1 MSITR
6 FSLLAG
12 GWLALATAFGAP
24 AMAQDDTLDRGI
36 GSEWSSMDPH
46 VNFDAAAG
54 FILGDAYEGL
64 VNYQGTKILPG
75 AAESWDV
82 SEDGR
87 TYTFH
92 LRDGLVWSNGDPL
105 VAQDFVNG
113 LFRTL
118 LPETGSERGYY
129 FTSVVQVVGAADI
142 ISGDATDASG
152 LGMTAPDDRTVVIQL
167 ENPAPHVL
175 NILGGAFSMPPL
187 HSPSVDEYG
196 PGVFIDR
203 AHVVTNGAYL
213 IREVVPQSHVLL
225 ERNPLYWDAAN
236 VSIPFVKY
244 HVTEDASTELLRYQ
258 AGELEVTYDIPLAQM
273 EGLLASDPGEVHIT
287 PGVDI
292 VYYSFNLLREPFQDI
307 NLRRALTIAI
317 DRETLEGKIVRAGAI
332 PNYSFSGGFDP
343 NYHLPVM
350 DEAAMTQDERNA
362 LAQQLYAE
370 AGYGP
375 DNPLTINI
383 VPTVAEE
390 SVRRAQGVALMWKQV
405 LGVNAVV
412 EPQER
417 KAWLDAFYA
426 GTWDVFADN
435 LVGDFP
441 GPETFL
447 PYMRPSAE
455 AGYNWVSPDYE
466 AAMDVASAQT
476 VPQERLDALAVAE
489 KILLDDYIVAPIAII
504 PSRQLVS
511 SRVGGWEDSP
521 VGYHN
526 SQYLTL
532 DQ

>member
-1 MSITR
+1 MTTTR
-6 FSLLAG
+6 FSILAG
-12 GWLALATAFGAP
+12 SWLALACAFAAP
-24 AMAQDDTLDRGI
+24 AFAQDDTLDRGI

-54 FILGDAYEGL
+54 SILSDAYEGL
-64 VNYQGTKILPG
+64 VNYNGYDILPG

-82 SEDGR
+82 SEDGL
-87 TYTFH
+87 TYTFN
-92 LRDGLVWSNGDPL
+92 LREGLVWSNGDPL
-105 VAQDFVNG
+105 VAQDYVDG
-113 LFRTL
+113 LMRTL
-118 LPETGSERGYY
+118 LPDTGSERGYY

-142 ISGDATDASG
+142 INGDATDASG

-167 ENPAPHVL
+167 ENPAPHVM

-187 HSPSVDEYG
+187 HSPSVEAEG
-196 PGVFIDR
+196 AGVFVDPAR
-203 AHVVTNGAYL
+203 VVTNGAYL
-213 IREVVPQSHVLL
+213 IREIVPQSHVLL

-273 EGLLASDPGEVHIT
+273 EGLQATVPDEVKIT
-287 PGVDI
+287 AGVDI

-317 DRETLEGKIVRAGAI
+317 DRETLEGRIVRAGAT

-343 NYHLPVM
+343 NYKMPVF
-350 DEAAMTQDERNA
+350 DEAAMTQEERNA
-362 LAQQLYAE
+362 LAQELYAA

-375 DNPLTINI
+375 DNPLRITIL
-383 VPTVAEE
+383 PTVAEE
-390 SVRRAQGVALMWKQV
+390 SVRRAQGIALMWKQV
-405 LGVNAVV
+405 LGVDAVV

-455 AGYNWVSPDYE
+455 AGYNWVSPEYE

-476 VPQERLDALAVAE
+476 DPQARLDALAVAE
-489 KILLDDYIVAPIAII
+489 KILLDDYIVAPISII
-504 PSRQLVS
+504 PTRRMVS
-511 SRVGGWEDSP
+511 PRVGGWLESP

-532 DQ
+532 E

>member
-1 MSITR
+1 MTTTRLSI
-6 FSLLAG
+6 LAG
-12 GWLALATAFGAP
+12 SWLALACAFAAP
-24 AMAQDDTLDRGI
+24 AFAQDDTLDRGI

-54 FILGDAYEGL
+54 SILSDAYEGL
-64 VNYQGTKILPG
+64 VNYNGYDILPG
-75 AAESWDV
+75 AAESWEV
-82 SEDGR
+82 SEDGL
-87 TYTFH
+87 TYTFN
-92 LRDGLVWSNGDPL
+92 LREGLVWSNGDPL
-105 VAQDFVNG
+105 VAQDYVDG
-113 LFRTL
+113 LMRTL
-118 LPETGSERGYY
+118 LPDTGSERGYY

-142 ISGDATDASG
+142 INGDATDASG

-167 ENPAPHVL
+167 ENPAPHVM

-187 HSPSVDEYG
+187 HSPSVDAG
-196 PGVFIDR
+196 GAGVFVDPAR
-203 AHVVTNGAYL
+203 VVTNGAYL
-213 IREVVPQSHVLL
+213 IREIVPQSHVLL

-273 EGLLASDPGEVHIT
+273 ESLQATVPDEVKIT
-287 PGVDI
+287 AGVDI

-317 DRETLEGKIVRAGAI
+317 DRETLEGRIVRSGAT

-343 NYHLPVM
+343 NYNMPVF
-350 DEAAMTQDERNA
+350 DEAAMTQEERNA
-362 LAQQLYAE
+362 LAQELYAA

-383 VPTVAEE
+383 LPTVAEE
-390 SVRRAQGVALMWKQV
+390 SVRRAQGIALMWKQV
-405 LGVNAVV
+405 LGVDAVV

-455 AGYNWVSPDYE
+455 AGYNWVSPEYE

-476 VPQERLDALAVAE
+476 DPQARLDALAVAE
-489 KILLDDYIVAPIAII
+489 KILLDDYIVAPISII
-504 PSRQLVS
+504 PTRQMVS
-511 SRVGGWEDSP
+511 PRVGGWVESP

-532 DQ
+532 E

>member
-1 MSITR
+1 MRSTR
-6 FSLLAG
+6 LTLIASS
-12 GWLALATAFGAP
+12 WLAFACAFAVP
-24 AMAQDDTLDRGI
+24 AFAQDDTLDRGI
-36 GSEWSSMDPH
+36 GSEWSSLDPH
-46 VNFDAAAG
+46 VNFDAAG
-54 FILGDAYEGL
+54 GSILGDAYEGL
-64 VNYQGTKILPG
+64 VNYNGSDILPG
-75 AAESWDV
+75 AAERWEV
-82 SEDGR
+82 SDDGL

-105 VAQDFVNG
+105 VAQDYVNG
-113 LFRTL
+113 LLRTL
-118 LPETGSERGYY
+118 LPDTGSERGYY
-129 FTSVVQVVGAADI
+129 FTSVVQVVGASDVI
-142 ISGDATDASG
+142 DGNATDASG
-152 LGMTAPDDRTVVIQL
+152 LGMTAPDPQTVVIQL
-167 ENPAPHVL
+167 ENPAPHVM

-187 HSPSVDEYG
+187 HSPSVDAG
-196 PGVFIDR
+196 GAGVFIDPAR
-203 AHVVTNGAYL
+203 VITNGAYL

-225 ERNPLYWDAAN
+225 ERNPAYWDAAN
-236 VSIPFVKY
+236 VAIPFVKY

-273 EGLLASDPGEVHIT
+273 EGLIADTPDEVKIT

-317 DRETLEGKIVRAGAI
+317 DRETLEERIVRAGAT

-343 NYHLPVM
+343 NYDLPVM
-350 DEAAMTQDERNA
+350 DEAALTQEERNA
-362 LAQQLYAE
+362 LAQELYAA

-383 VPTVAEE
+383 LPTVAEE

-435 LVGDFP
+435 LVGDFA

-447 PYMRPSAE
+447 PYMRPSSE
-455 AGYNWVSPDYE
+455 AGYNWVSDAYE
-466 AAMDVASAQT
+466 SAMDTASGMT
-476 VPQERLDALAVAE
+476 DPQARLDALAVAE
-489 KILLDDYIVAPIAII
+489 KILLDDYIVAPLAII
-504 PSRQLVS
+504 PSRVMVS
-511 SRVGGWEDSP
+511 PRVGGWVESP

-532 DQ
+532 E